1 MLDTISQYAMEILSI
16 SFSGISLGSILFMSI
31 YTIIQSRRNRTELL
45 KSKKSIELS
54 DEKVESAFKNAIL
67 PSKIKLDIS
76 GKITQPLEDG
86 FNKIKSELTAKYE
99 EMEKGMHMILAILSK
114 FNHIA
119 QLSDSEKDELQ
130 DLLGNTVVVEEK
142 L

>member
-1 MLDTISQYAMEILSI
+1 MEILSI

-31 YTIIQSRRNRTELL
+31 YTILQSRRNRTELL

-54 DEKVESAFKNAIL
+54 EEKVEAAFKNAIL

-86 FNKIKSELTAKYE
+86 FNKIKSEIVAKYDD
-99 EMEKGMHMILAILSK
+99 MEKVLHMILAILAK
-114 FNHIA
+114 FNHVA
-119 QLSDSEKDELQ
+119 QLTDVEKEELQ
-130 DLLGNTVVVEEK
+130 ELLGVTNMVEEK